1 VIRGAVQGVFL
12 EEAPRAATWLPNSTN
27 TLAEMMIKAA
37 ATASGQNKI
46 VLSGGC
52 FQNRYL
58 IERAMSGCAR
68 KAFTR
73 IVPQRETARALQILS
88 KHSLS
93 GAVRIAQVLEK
104 PRGMVA
110 IKGR

>member
-1 VIRGAVQGVFL
+1 MVRSMVCDMK
-12 EEAPRAATWLPNSTN
+12 EEAPRGHMAAKFHN

-58 IERAMSGCAR
+58 IERAMTGCAR
-68 KAFTR
+68 KAFTP
-73 IVPQRETARALQILS
+73 IVHQRETARALQILS

-93 GAVRIAQVLEK
+93 GAVRIGQVLGK

-110 IKGR
+110 IKSR